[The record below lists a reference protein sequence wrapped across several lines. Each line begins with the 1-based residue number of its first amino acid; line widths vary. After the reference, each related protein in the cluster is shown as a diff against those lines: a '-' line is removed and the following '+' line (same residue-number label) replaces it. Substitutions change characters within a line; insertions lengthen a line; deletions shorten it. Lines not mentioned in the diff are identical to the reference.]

1 MTMLSHEY
9 FSDQQRSNCFVIAKL
24 FFLVFWLWRVRRIL
38 MKIPCVSVRWNLYH
52 LLSAF
57 SSMPYCQESNAELF
71 PKISESKLYPAFV
84 ADLLQGIQYYFRA
97 PTLIARAYDK
107 ASVTL
112 PIYSTPI

>member
-1 MTMLSHEY
+1 
-9 FSDQQRSNCFVIAKL
+9 
-24 FFLVFWLWRVRRIL
+24 
-38 MKIPCVSVRWNLYH
+38 
-52 LLSAF
+52 
-57 SSMPYCQESNAELF
+57 MPYCQESNAELF